1 MTDAADENFDKR
13 PEIVGLFADQ
23 THLDGAVNALL
34 AAGFDRTDISLLSSH
49 DSLDTIEGSES
60 AWKDAVT
67 ALVGEYKVLGPLAVS
82 GGIFLAG
89 GPVAGAIS
97 ALIGAA
103 VSGLAAKEV
112 MAEVLARPHAEHY
125 TRALEAGSIILWV
138 RVGARE
144 QENAA
149 RDILATNGG
158 KNIHINARR

>member
-67 ALVGEYKVLGPLAVS
+67 ALVGEY
-82 GGIFLAG
+82 
-89 GPVAGAIS
+89 IS